1 MRDNSLVRCDDL
13 YQKVPTYVN
22 NALGHSSC
30 IDYIL
35 VSSLSSI
42 HDFAVL
48 DPDINYSD
56 HLPLKVALSGSF
68 SANVKSNI
76 STSKSDVSE
85 LYLRWD
91 KTDLLHFMHIQVV
104 SFLCCVIH

>member
-1 MRDNSLVRCDDL
+1 MDLDSPDPVAKNLIKRMRDNSLVRCDDM
-13 YQKVPTYVN
+13 YQKVQTYVN

-35 VSSLSSI
+35 VSSPPSV

-68 SANVKSNI
+68 SVNVKSN
-76 STSKSDVSE
+76 TRNVGQCP
-85 LYLRWD
+85 
-91 KTDLLHFMHIQVV
+91 T
-104 SFLCCVIH
+104 